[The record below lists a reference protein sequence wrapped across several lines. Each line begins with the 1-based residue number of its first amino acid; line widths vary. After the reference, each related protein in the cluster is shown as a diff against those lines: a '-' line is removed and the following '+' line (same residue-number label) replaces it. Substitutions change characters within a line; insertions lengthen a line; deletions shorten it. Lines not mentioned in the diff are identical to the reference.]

1 MKSKQI
7 NELKKRLLEISYL
20 ASISRLLNWDQEI
33 NLPAKGADYR
43 AASISELSAIL
54 HTKLLN
60 LDTDNLLTKLKKE
73 VDGQKIKGQGAIIV
87 NETWRSFDRERKL
100 PEAFVRELA
109 EVSSKAQT
117 VWIEARKKNDFLM
130 FLPWL
135 TKIVKLKRKEAKY
148 VGYNFSPYD
157 ALIDQYEPDMTTA
170 KAEKILND
178 LKDFLVPFLKQ
189 IKESKQKINSK
200 VLIGNFP
207 IEKQILFNKKVL
219 AKLGFDFEAGRL
231 DTSVHPFAD
240 SLHPH
245 DVRITSRYSL
255 NDIFYSV
262 SSTIHEAGHAL
273 YEQGL
278 LAEHFGTPL
287 AEPISLGIHESQSR
301 FWENMIGKSLPFW
314 KHLYPSLKKDFPDA
328 FKKLSL
334 DDFYKAINKVEPSLI
349 RTESDEVTYNLHII
363 LRFEIEK
370 GMIEGTINLKDLPKI
385 WNAKMKEYF
394 GIEVPTDSLGILQD
408 VHWSGGGIGYFPT
421 YSLGNLYSAQFY
433 EAMKKDIPDLSKKVS
448 KGDFIVIREWL
459 RKNIHVSGK
468 TYTAESLVKKITGEN
483 LDSKYFTDYLIE
495 KYTKIYN
502 LKRDSNI

>member
-1 MKSKQI
+1 MKSNQI
-7 NELKKRLLEISYL
+7 KELKKRLLEIAHL

-73 VDGQKIKGQGAIIV
+73 VDSQKIRGKEAIII
-87 NETWRSFDRERKL
+87 NETWRTFDRERKL
-100 PEAFVRELA
+100 PEDFVRELA

-117 VWIEARKKNDFLM
+117 VWIEARKKNDFSM

-135 TKIVKLKRKEAKY
+135 TKIVKLKRKETEY
-148 VGYNFSPYD
+148 VGYTVSPYD
-157 ALIDQYEPDMTTA
+157 ALLDQYEPGMTTA
-170 KAEKILND
+170 EVSKTLDN
-178 LKDFLVPFLKQ
+178 LKVFLVPFLKQ
-189 IKESKQKINSK
+189 IRDSKQKINSK
-200 VLIGNFP
+200 ALNGKFP
-207 IEKQILFNKKVL
+207 IDKQVEFNKKIL
-219 AKLGFDFEAGRL
+219 AKIGFDFDAGRL
-231 DTSVHPFAD
+231 DASVHPFAD
-240 SLHPH
+240 GLHPH
-245 DVRITSRYSL
+245 DVRITSRYAL

-278 LAEHFGTPL
+278 PVEHFGTPL
-287 AEPISLGIHESQSR
+287 AESVSLGIHESQSR
-301 FWENMIGKSLPFW
+301 FWENMIGKSLSFW
-314 KHLYPSLKKDFPDA
+314 KYFYPSLRKDFPES
-328 FKKLSL
+328 FTKLST

-349 RTESDEVTYNLHII
+349 RTEADEVTYNLHII

-385 WNAKMKEYF
+385 WNSKMKEYF
-394 GIEVPTDSLGILQD
+394 GIEVPTDSLGVLQD

-421 YSLGNLYSAQFY
+421 YTLGNLYSAQFY
-433 EAMKKDIPDLSKKVS
+433 QAMKKDIPDLPKKVAE
-448 KGDFIVIREWL
+448 GNFIVIREWL
-459 RKNIHVSGK
+459 RKKIHVSGK

-483 LDSKYFTDYLIE
+483 LDSKYFTEYLTE

-502 LKRDSNI
+502 L